1 MNVGA
6 FNLTLDAKR
15 RSEAAER
22 QVGDAMGVVG
32 YSEDTRDR
40 VRDILNQ
47 RGDDFQRQYDENEDD
62 LNDIENNLDSMKDRI
77 QDLNNM
83 VRRCFVDV
91 CRCTLYFRYL
101 RSCALYFTVRYQL
114 TSHTCCRFV
123 VDALTGAMST
133 RRVMTYAAARAAVT
147 AVTVR
152 AVTEPVTARCR
163 RPTRR

>member
-83 VRRCFVDV
+83 VRRC
-91 CRCTLYFRYL
+91 L
-101 RSCALYFTVRYQL
+101 
-114 TSHTCCRFV
+114 
-123 VDALTGAMST
+123 
-133 RRVMTYAAARAAVT
+133 
-147 AVTVR
+147 
-152 AVTEPVTARCR
+152 
-163 RPTRR
+163 